1 MYEISADLEITPESW
16 EAHLEM
22 NGASDSPNPS
32 TAEQEV

>member
-16 EAHLEM
+16 AAHLEM

-32 TAEQEV
+32 NTEQEV